1 MGSDSPV
8 AGRFEVLGIAGSG
21 GMGAVLRARDLVTG
35 APVAL
40 KVLRGQDAESR
51 FELEARILS
60 ELRHPGIVR
69 YVAHGKGEDGF
80 PYLAMEW
87 LDGEDLAA
95 RLARESLTVGE
106 SVELVRRAAEALHVA
121 HSRGVIHRDIKPS
134 NLFLC
139 GGRIDRIKLLDF
151 GIARMHASPS
161 GALARNGIVIGTPGY
176 MSPEQA
182 MDGLLDAR
190 TDIFSLGCVLFEC
203 LAGEPPFL
211 AEDNMALLAKIL
223 LQDAPRIRDIRGD
236 IDPALD
242 EILASMLAKEVQ
254 ARFSDALSVAHALAQ
269 LDASGAIAPVSVRHR
284 PKALGAGEQG
294 LLCVVLIANQ
304 MLATTQEI
312 DLAKAQRRRI
322 EISEELE
329 LTLKQAGGRVTR
341 MVNGSAVV
349 TLGGEGAATDLATRA
364 ARCALSIREA
374 LPLWPVVLAMGRG
387 VISKGAPVGEVIDR
401 AARVLRAGIGGILE
415 LPTLILE
422 EGAKTSRRGAAKKRS
437 GLPVFVDSVSAA
449 LLEARFDIR
458 PGPAGTELHGERTE
472 AESTRTLLGRPT
484 PCLGREEELRVLHSV
499 FDSVVRD
506 SSARAVLLVG
516 EPGIGKSRLR
526 AEFLRRI
533 VRAPF
538 GVEVLVGYGDPVS
551 AGSPFAMIASAL
563 RSLCGIS
570 PGDTGAQKHEK
581 LQKRLA
587 RSLEGQALLYAME
600 FLGELIGLQPEG
612 DTSVAWKAAS
622 ADPLLMGDQ
631 MRRSWQEWILAE
643 LSSNTLIIVL
653 EDLHWGDLPSVLFV
667 DAALHVGRK
676 RPLLVLATARPEVH
690 SAFPGLW
697 KDRALFELS
706 VGELSPS
713 SSADLVRQVL
723 GADVAEPLAQQLA
736 SQAAGNAFYLEEL
749 IRAASENRTGSLPPT
764 VLAMVHSRLMEL
776 GAEERRVLR
785 AASVFGQVFWRDGVL
800 SLLGGIEIEGV
811 ANAALSVLVREEFC
825 VSRQKARFKG
835 EEEYAFQNTLV
846 REAAYAMLT
855 DNDRVTGHRLAA
867 QWLEQAGE
875 KNSIVLAEHYERGHV
890 PAKARYWYRRAAE
903 QALEGG
909 DFSAAFE
916 RSERAIACG
925 ASAEEFGQLRLIA
938 AFALRWQGRNAEA
951 ERYAFEAMAHLPRGS
966 DAWYRAATE
975 AVLSCTPLGKRDE
988 VAAVSLEMVEL
999 TKAGDVGR
1007 LALSALAQVTTRLYI
1022 ADHYDIA
1029 ASIIEKVDQQIGRY
1043 SAADPE
1049 LLARIAEARAARALF
1064 GSGDLES
1071 LLEQT
1076 TEAIMQYERA
1086 GDLRNACGVAGNLGF
1101 AHAAIGSYREAKAIL
1116 RKAIDRGER
1125 MGLGTVAGAYQNLGI
1140 ALARLGEVEE
1150 AKRSEEEAIRLFKA
1164 QSNQRMEGGARI
1176 YLAMICLE
1184 KGDLPAAENEALTAV
1199 SGLSQAPSMRIHA
1212 LATLAQVH
1220 LKQGR
1225 IGEAKSR
1232 VEEMMQLLAEQMAS
1246 FESLGDSAEAESF
1259 IRLAHAEVLY
1269 AAGLVEQAKV
1279 AIRAARDRLLER
1291 AQRFRSEA
1299 RREVFLRDI
1308 PENARILVLAQA
1320 WDDEPGDKA

>member
-1 MGSDSPV
+1 M

-40 KVLRGQDAESR
+40 KVLRGQDAEAR

-69 YVAHGKGEDGF
+69 YVAHGKGEDGS

-242 EILASMLAKEVQ
+242 EILAGMLAKEVNS
-254 ARFSDALSVAHALAQ
+254 RFSDALSVAHALAQ

-304 MLATTQEI
+304 MLAATQEI

-322 EISEELE
+322 EISDELE
-329 LTLKQAGGRVTR
+329 FALKQAGGRVTR

-422 EGAKTSRRGAAKKRS
+422 EGAKTQRRGAVKKRS

-449 LLEARFDIR
+449 LLEARFDVR
-458 PGPAGTELHGERTE
+458 PGPAGMELHGERTE
-472 AESTRTLLGRPT
+472 AESTRTLLGKPT
-484 PCLGREEELRVLHSV
+484 PCLGREDELRVLQSV
-499 FDSVVRD
+499 FDAVVSD

-533 VRAPF
+533 VRSTE
-538 GVEVLVGYGDPVS
+538 GIEVLVGYGDPVS

-570 PGDTGAQKHEK
+570 PGDAGEQKHEK
-581 LQKRLA
+581 LYRRLSK
-587 RSLEGQALLYAME
+587 SLEGQALLYAME

-612 DTSVAWKAAS
+612 ETSVAWKAAS

-643 LSSNTLIIVL
+643 LSSNTVIIVL

-667 DAALHVGRK
+667 DAALQAGRK

-697 KDRALFELS
+697 KDRPLTTLS
-706 VGELSPS
+706 VGELSPNS
-713 SSADLVRQVL
+713 SVELVRQVL
-723 GADVAEPLAQQLA
+723 GSDIADPVAQQLV
-736 SQAAGNAFYLEEL
+736 SQAGGNAFYLEEL
-749 IRAASENRTGSLPPT
+749 IRAASENRKGGSLPAT
-764 VLAMVHSRLMEL
+764 VLAMVHSRLMAL

-785 AASVFGQVFWRDGVL
+785 AASVFGQVFWRDGVR
-800 SLLGGIEIEGV
+800 SLLGGTEIETV
-811 ANAALSVLVREEFC
+811 VNASLSVLVHEEFC
-825 VSRQKARFKG
+825 INRQKARFKG

-875 KNSIVLAEHYERGHV
+875 KNSIVLAEHFERGHV
-890 PAKARYWYRRAAE
+890 PDRARYWYRRAAE

-925 ASAEEFGQLRLIA
+925 ATAEEFGQLRLIA
-938 AFALRWQGRNAEA
+938 AFALRWQGRHAEA
-951 ERYAFEAMAHLPRGS
+951 ERYAFEALAHLQRGS

-975 AVLSCTPLGKRDE
+975 AVHSCTPLGKRDE
-988 VAAVSLEMVEL
+988 VAAVSLEMIEL
-999 TKAGDVGR
+999 SKASDVGR
-1007 LALSALAQVTTRLYI
+1007 VALSALAQVTTRLYI

-1029 ASIIEKVDQQIGRY
+1029 ASVIEKIDHQIERY
-1043 SAADPE
+1043 PVTDPE
-1049 LLARIAEARAARALF
+1049 LLARIAEARAAQAFF
-1064 GSGDLES
+1064 GSGDLETF
-1071 LLEQT
+1071 LEQISSALAYH
-1076 TEAIMQYERA
+1076 EKA
-1086 GDLRNACGVAGNLGF
+1086 GDLRNACGTGSNLGF
-1101 AHAAIGSYREAKAIL
+1101 AHAAIGSYAEAKAIL
-1116 RKAIDRGER
+1116 KKAIERGER
-1125 MGLGTVAGAYQNLGI
+1125 MGLATVAGAYQNLGI
-1140 ALARLGEVEE
+1140 ALARLGEIEE

-1176 YLAMICLE
+1176 YKAMICLE
-1184 KGDLPAAENEALTAV
+1184 EGDLGAAEADALAAV

-1212 LATLAQVH
+1212 LATLAKVH
-1220 LKQGR
+1220 LAQGR
-1225 IGEAKSR
+1225 IDEARRR
-1232 VEEMMQLLAEQMAS
+1232 VEEMMFLLDEQMAS

-1259 IRLAHAEVLY
+1259 IRLSHSEVLY
-1269 AAGLVEQAKV
+1269 AAGYLAQAKA

-1291 AQRFRSEA
+1291 ARRFRSEA

-1320 WDDEPGDKA
+1320 WDDELEASAHAN

>member
-1 MGSDSPV
+1 MGSESPV

-35 APVAL
+35 EPIAL
-40 KVLRGQDAESR
+40 KVLRGQDAEAR

-69 YVAHGKGEDGF
+69 YVAHGKDADGF

-139 GGRIDRIKLLDF
+139 GGRIDRVKLLDF

-242 EILASMLAKEVQ
+242 EILACMLAKDVN
-254 ARFSDALSVAHALAQ
+254 ARYADALLVAHALAQ

-304 MLATTQEI
+304 AMATTQEVE
-312 DLAKAQRRRI
+312 LGKAQRRRI
-322 EISEELE
+322 EISEELD

-349 TLGGEGAATDLATRA
+349 TLRGEGAATDLATRA
-364 ARCALSIREA
+364 ARCALSIRES
-374 LPLWPVVLAMGRG
+374 LPTWPVVLAMGRG
-387 VISKGAPVGEVIDR
+387 VISKGTPVGEVIDR
-401 AARVLRAGIGGILE
+401 AARVLRAGIGGVLE
-415 LPTLILE
+415 LPTLILDDD
-422 EGAKTSRRGAAKKRS
+422 AKTSRRGAVKKRN
-437 GLPVFVDSVSAA
+437 GLPVFLDSVSAA

-458 PGPAGTELHGERTE
+458 PGPAGMELHGERTE
-472 AESTRTLLGRPT
+472 AESTRTLLGRTT
-484 PCLGREEELRVLHSV
+484 PCLGREEELRVLQSIYESIV
-499 FDSVVRD
+499 GGAG
-506 SSARAVLLVG
+506 ARAVLLVG

-533 VRAPF
+533 ARSTEGA
-538 GVEVLVGYGDPVS
+538 EVLVGYGDPVS
-551 AGSPFAMIASAL
+551 AGSPFAMIASAM

-570 PGDTGAQKHEK
+570 PGDPGAQKRDK
-581 LQKRLA
+581 LHKKLSK
-587 RSLEGQALLYAME
+587 SLSDHALLHAME

-612 DTSVAWKAAS
+612 EMSVAWNAAL

-631 MRRSWQEWILAE
+631 MRRSWQEWISAE
-643 LSSNTLIIVL
+643 LASNTLIIVL
-653 EDLHWGDLPSVLFV
+653 EDLHWGDLPSVRFV
-667 DAALHVGRK
+667 DAALQVGRS
-676 RPLLVLATARPEVH
+676 RPLMVLATARPEVH
-690 SAFPGLW
+690 LAFPGLW
-697 KDRALFELS
+697 KDRTLIELS
-706 VGELSPS
+706 VGELPAAASTE
-713 SSADLVRQVL
+713 LVRQVL
-723 GADVAEPLAQQLA
+723 GPDVPEALTQQLC
-736 SQAAGNAFYLEEL
+736 SQASGNAFYLEEL

-800 SLLGGIEIEGV
+800 SLLGGGEIESV
-811 ANAALSVLVREEFC
+811 VNASLSVLVREELC
-825 VSRQKARFKG
+825 GSRQKARFKG
-835 EEEYAFQNTLV
+835 EAEYAFQNTSV
-846 REAAYAMLT
+846 REAAYTMLT

-875 KNSIVLAEHYERGHV
+875 KNSMVLAEHYERGHV
-890 PAKARYWYRRAAE
+890 PMRARYWYQRAAE

-916 RSERAIACG
+916 RAERAIACG
-925 ASAEEFGQLRLIA
+925 ASAEEFGHLRLIA
-938 AFALRWQGRNAEA
+938 ALALRWQGRNAEA
-951 ERYAFEAMAHLPRGS
+951 ERYAFEAMAHLARGS
-966 DAWYRAATE
+966 DPWYRAATE
-975 AVLSCTPLGKRDE
+975 AVLCCTPLGKRDE
-988 VAAVSLEMVEL
+988 VAAVSLEMIEL
-999 TKAGDVGR
+999 ATSAGGAGR
-1007 LALSALAQVTTRLYI
+1007 FALSALAQVTTRLYI

-1029 ASIIEKVDQQIGRY
+1029 TKIIEKIDSQIDNY
-1043 SAADPE
+1043 NSPEPE
-1049 LLARIAEARAARALF
+1049 LVARIAEAKAAQAFFANGNLEIFLERISEALF
-1064 GSGDLES
+1064 GY
-1071 LLEQT
+1071 EQ
-1076 TEAIMQYERA
+1076 A
-1086 GDLRNACGVAGNLGF
+1086 GDLRNACHAGSNLGF
-1101 AHAAIGSYREAKAIL
+1101 AFIAIGSYGEAVHMLRTAIE
-1116 RKAIDRGER
+1116 RGER

-1140 ALARLGEVEE
+1140 ALGRLGQTEE
-1150 AKRSEEEAIRLFKA
+1150 AKRSENEAIRLFIA
-1164 QSNQRMEGGARI
+1164 QSDQRMEGGARI
-1176 YLAMICLE
+1176 YLAMLCLE
-1184 KGDLPAAENEALTAV
+1184 EGDLAAAESEASAAV

-1212 LATLAQVH
+1212 LATLALVH

-1225 IGEAKSR
+1225 IEEAKLR
-1232 VEEMMQLLAEQMAS
+1232 VEDMMRLLTEQMAS

-1259 IRLAHAEVLY
+1259 IRLAHAEVLH
-1269 AAGLVEQAKV
+1269 AAGDVGQAQK

-1299 RREVFLRDI
+1299 RRAVFLRDI
-1308 PENARILVLAQA
+1308 PENARILVLADA
-1320 WDDEPGDKA
+1320 W